1 MEELFFL
8 SIEGEEE
15 WLSFFQGPVG
25 AGAVIA
31 IAPQLPIEDQPL
43 EDDSESFS
51 YYSGP
56 LSADAVAV
64 INSIQNWIDDNLTND
79 DSDYDFSLAPLSAD
93 LVAASD
99 MPLGWLDDDTP
110 IDDADY
116 DLSVS
121 PLSDDLVVIF
131 DQMQNIIDDDFVI
144 DDVEYD
150 FSSSP
155 LSDDFV
161 AVIDQ
166 LQNSFDDDV
175 ISDDGDYDFV
185 ASPISDDF
193 VIQQDTPFQ
202 WVDDLDEN
210 FIGDEYL
217 FYLGIVG
224 NDASSIPTVIIDD
237 FSGHDGKPRKQQH
250 EYAHDAYLKRKREI
264 EAALAKA
271 VKTFE
276 PDVLDDAELLQV
288 LDDAPKRTLQSVS
301 NMVTEYRKLIARL
314 DQLKL
319 DEDVA
324 IAMMLFQ

>member
-56 LSADAVAV
+56 LSANLVAV
-64 INSIQNWIDDNLTND
+64 
-79 DSDYDFSLAPLSAD
+79 
-93 LVAASD
+93 SD